1 MQRILTILAVLLVT
15 VAMLAATAAPAFA
28 KGGKKHTRV
37 NSCSGLVTLVCQSPV
52 TVDLL

>member
-28 KGGKKHTRV
+28 KGGKKNTRV
-37 NSCSGLVTLVCQSPV
+37 NSCTGLALVCQSPV
-52 TVDLL
+52 TVKL